1 LRELFAE
8 LGGLKVRYLT
18 SNGHRTGT
26 ETPDNPVL
34 FIHGLG
40 SSADRWFDLPE
51 ALASYFPTYALD
63 LIGFGKSDKSLELK
77 YRISEFVELIRNF
90 VDQVITPI
98 KMITIIGH
106 SLGGYIACEFAIK
119 CPLSTRSLVLVDSSG
134 MLHGPTVLLRE
145 YLTVAMNPSYDEAMS
160 VIKKM
165 VANPIFV
172 SPLVV
177 NLFMM
182 NISTPQA
189 KNAFKLT
196 LENNT
201 NTQLDIDRLG
211 NLKVST
217 LIIWGAEDNV
227 IPVEHASIFHK
238 TIAHSQLKIIKNS
251 GHAPFVEKPAVT
263 FDIIQRF
270 LVPGE

>member
-1 LRELFAE
+1 
-8 LGGLKVRYLT
+8 
-18 SNGHRTGT
+18 
-26 ETPDNPVL
+26 
-34 FIHGLG
+34 
-40 SSADRWFDLPE
+40 
-51 ALASYFPTYALD
+51 
-63 LIGFGKSDKSLELK
+63 
-77 YRISEFVELIRNF
+77 
-90 VDQVITPI
+90 
-98 KMITIIGH
+98 
-106 SLGGYIACEFAIK
+106 
-119 CPLSTRSLVLVDSSG
+119 
-134 MLHGPTVLLRE
+134 MLHGPTALLRE

-227 IPVEHASIFHK
+227 IPVEHASIFQK
-238 TIAHSQLKIIKNS
+238 TIAHSQLKIIKNA

>member
-1 LRELFAE
+1 MKEFFAE
-8 LGGLKVRYLT
+8 LGGYKVRYLT
-18 SNGHRTGT
+18 SNVHRTGT
-26 ETPDNPVL
+26 ETPDNAVL

-40 SSADRWFDLPE
+40 SSADRWIDLPE
-51 ALASYFPTYALD
+51 ALAFYFPTYALD
-63 LIGFGKSDKSLELK
+63 LTGFGKSDKPIELK
-77 YRISEFVELIRNF
+77 YRISEFVELVRNF
-90 VDQVITPI
+90 VNQVITPI
-98 KMITIIGH
+98 KMITLIGH
-106 SLGGYIACEFAIK
+106 SLGGYIACEFAIRY
-119 CPLSTRSLVLVDSSG
+119 PLFTRSLVLVDSSG
-134 MLHGPTVLLRE
+134 MLHGPTALLRE
-145 YLTVAMNPSYDEAMS
+145 YLTVAMNPSYDESMS
-160 VIKKM
+160 VFKKM
-165 VANPIFV
+165 VVNPIFV

-196 LENNT
+196 LENST

-238 TIAHSQLKIIKNS
+238 TIAHSQLKIIKNA
-251 GHAPFVEKPAVT
+251 GHAPFIEKPAVT
-263 FDIIQRF
+263 FDIIKRF